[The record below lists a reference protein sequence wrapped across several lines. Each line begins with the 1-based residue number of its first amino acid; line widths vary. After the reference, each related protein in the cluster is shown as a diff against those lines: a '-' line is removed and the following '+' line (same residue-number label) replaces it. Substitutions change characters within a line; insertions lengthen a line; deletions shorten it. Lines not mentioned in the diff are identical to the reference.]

1 MAVAV
6 EQRNRTNEGETIQTA
21 FGRGHDTS
29 LPEARSRRRD
39 DGSGQ
44 AATRV
49 VATDHAQRRLADL
62 SSFKPHQVAAQRR
75 PRTEARPRRKGSSQ
89 AERGIDKSRPV
100 TEARVEPAKPGMLP
114 RVGR

>member
-49 VATDHAQRRLADL
+49 VATHHAQRRLADL
-62 SSFKPHQVAAQRR
+62 SLSFKPHQVAAQRR

-100 TEARVEPAKPGMLP
+100 TEARIELLRNPGL
-114 RVGR
+114 